1 MGLTGNLK
9 TMALAE
15 VLQWLS
21 QGQKSGTLVFHG
33 RAAEKRIFFQ
43 EGRIISTSSTDPKEH
58 LGHFLVAH
66 GYIDE
71 ATLSRAVRMQEEQK
85 TLLGKILVDLGAIS
99 EGDLSQILL
108 LKAEESIY
116 DIFTWTE
123 GEFRFLDGELPK
135 MTMVPLWLD
144 VTGLILEGVQ
154 RVDEWRRIRERIPS
168 DQCVPVAITQLVAD
182 EERQYDQ
189 YILDLVNDDR
199 TIAEIA
205 LESHAAEFHVFKA
218 IFEQAKTGA
227 IKVVRP
233 RGRPGSSSGTQEVAA
248 LSPDALLATAKEHQA
263 AGRFEQ
269 ALRHARAATNLEPEN
284 RRLLGELKKIEEAI
298 AKQVASAGITPQ
310 SVPLLAKP
318 LHELTSVAFT
328 PQEGFILSRINGSYD
343 IASIQ
348 KISPMPA
355 LDAQLVFL
363 KLVQGGHVRFK

>member
-33 RAAEKRIFFQ
+33 RTIEKRIFFQ
-43 EGRIISTSSTDPKEH
+43 DGRIISTASTDPKEY

-71 ATLSRAVRMQEEQK
+71 AMLSRAVRMQEEQK
-85 TLLGKILVDLGAIS
+85 TLLGKILVNLEAIS
-99 EGDLSQILL
+99 ENDLSQILL

-116 DIFTWTE
+116 DIFTWPE

-154 RVDEWRRIRERIPS
+154 RVDDWRRIRERIPT
-168 DQCVPVAITQLVAD
+168 DHYVPVAITQLVAH
-182 EERQYDQ
+182 EERPYDQ

-199 TIAEIA
+199 TVAEIS
-205 LESHAAEFHVFKA
+205 LESHAAEFHVCKA
-218 IFEQAKTGA
+218 LFEQIKIGA

-233 RGRPGSSSGTQEVAA
+233 RGQAGPTNGGDASA
-248 LSPDALLATAKEHQA
+248 LSPEALLTQAKEHLGN
-263 AGRFEQ
+263 GRPDQ
-269 ALRHARAATNLEPEN
+269 ALRYARAATSLEPEN
-284 RRLLGELKKIEEAI
+284 RRLAAEMKKIEEAI
-298 AKQVASAGITPQ
+298 AKQIAAGGITPQ
-310 SVPLLAKP
+310 SVPILAKP

-348 KISPMPA
+348 KISPMPP